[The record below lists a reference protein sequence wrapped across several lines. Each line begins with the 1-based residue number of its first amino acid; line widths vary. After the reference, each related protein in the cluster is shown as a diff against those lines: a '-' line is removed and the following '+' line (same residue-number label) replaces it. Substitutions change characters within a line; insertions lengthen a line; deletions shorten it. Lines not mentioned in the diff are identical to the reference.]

1 MRIRYLIAAALLT
14 LCCGIARAQDAQIP
28 RELAL
33 ALIPYGGTDGG
44 EIIVGQLPP
53 DIAATFDVPTGAH
66 VLGSFV
72 SLTFAQV
79 VMTMPGRADSAL
91 AFAGRSLTAH
101 GWVPRLPQR
110 PPMGGLQYG
119 SRPSTTPSTFCRSG
133 SPDAMTV
140 SAQFHGPV
148 TLLRL
153 TRNTGSNICDPS
165 LNTRITNSSGA
176 LVSSERVTFS
186 EARMAE
192 MPLATVPPLFAPS
205 DFRLSQTCRSAGSMP
220 MGLESQEQP
229 LKTELSP
236 SEVLAFYGKQL
247 DSAGWKPTP
256 PDAATVSGS
265 WMNPQTGQQVTI
277 NVAKNP
283 TATGCYDV
291 SLRASQR
298 RSTK

>member
-1 MRIRYLIAAALLT
+1 MRIRFQTIAAFLAL
-14 LCCGIARAQDAQIP
+14 CSGIARAQDPQIP

-53 DIAATFDVPTGAH
+53 DIAATFDVPPGAR

-72 SLTFAQV
+72 SLTYAQV
-79 VMTMPGRADSAL
+79 VMTIAARADSAL
-91 AFAGRSLTAH
+91 SFAKRSLTEH
-101 GWVPRLPQR
+101 GWTPRMPPR

-119 SRPSTTPSTFCRSG
+119 SRPTTTPSTFCRSG

-153 TRNTGSNICDPS
+153 TRNTGSSICDPTVT
-165 LNTRITNSSGA
+165 TRITTGSGP
-176 LVSSERVTFS
+176 LVSAERLES
-186 EARMAE
+186 IDARMAQ
-192 MPLATVPPLFAPS
+192 MPLASVPPLYAPS
-205 DFRLSQTCRSAGSMP
+205 DFRLSQTCRANGMP

-229 LKTELSP
+229 LKTEMSP
-236 SEVLAFYGKQL
+236 SDVLAYYGKQL
-247 DSAGWKPTP
+247 DSAGWKPTT

-265 WMNPQTGQQVTI
+265 WSNPQTGQQVRI
-277 NVAKNP
+277 DVAKNP
-283 TATGCYDV
+283 AATGCYDV
-291 SLRASQR
+291 SLHVTPR
-298 RSTK
+298 RSTR